1 VTYYRVE
8 LDAGPA
14 VAVLVAE
21 RHLTAAGAGAGRAAA
36 PGQRVRVAPRS
47 GAAAGPPPRAFPAEE
62 GP

>member
-1 VTYYRVE
+1 
-8 LDAGPA
+8 
-14 VAVLVAE
+14 VLVAE
-21 RHLTAAGAGAGRAAA
+21 QHLTAAGAGAGRAAA